1 MGRAPPCNRD
11 RTITVL
17 RTTGEVAKGVATL
30 LIISFSTIVLT
41 IVLCFLAIFK
51 FLAPTE
57 TIRRRMRRL
66 LAGLAELW
74 ISINN
79 ALFSLYRKTQWD
91 IALPEPLDYQGSYLV
106 CSNHQSWVDILVL
119 QRALNGR
126 IPFMRFFLKKQLI
139 WVPFLG
145 VAWWTLEMPFMRRD
159 SREKLSK
166 NPALRGRDL
175 ESARKACEKFRGVP
189 VSIMNFPEGTRF
201 SPGKRDRNKVPYRNL
216 LNPRIGG
223 IGQVLYA
230 LSGDLDGLIDVTI
243 VYSNPGREGPAP
255 TFWDLVCGRIP
266 KIVVRAE
273 NRTIP
278 PHLLG
283 RNFREDRSFRKDLE
297 VWISGIWTEKDCLID
312 DLKTS

>member
-1 MGRAPPCNRD
+1 
-11 RTITVL
+11 
-17 RTTGEVAKGVATL
+17 
-30 LIISFSTIVLT
+30 
-41 IVLCFLAIFK
+41 
-51 FLAPTE
+51 
-57 TIRRRMRRL
+57 MRRL

-79 ALFSLYRKTQWD
+79 ALFSLYRRPQWD
-91 IALPEPLDYQGSYLV
+91 ITLPEPLDHRGSYLV

-145 VAWWTLEMPFMRRD
+145 IAWWTLEMPFMRRD
-159 SREKLSK
+159 SSETLAK

-175 ESARKACEKFRGVP
+175 ESARKACEIFSGVP

-230 LSGDLDGLIDVTI
+230 LSEDLDGLIDVTI
-243 VYSNPGREGPAP
+243 VYSPSDREGPAP

-266 KIVVRAE
+266 RIVVRAQ
-273 NRTIP
+273 NRPIP
-278 PHLLG
+278 PNLLG

-297 VWISGIWTEKDCLID
+297 VWINGIWAEKDRQID
-312 DLKTS
+312 DLKTG